1 LGKAGGILENI
12 KSNQNQKAQKGL
24 FFLIFIPCLLIS
36 QALDNDVWFLL
47 NSGRYVLHNG
57 FPVTEP
63 FTVHEGLSFVMQQ
76 WLTSSLFWTV
86 YAKLGVFGLFALVM
100 IFYCLIVFILYKI
113 SMLVSENNFIV
124 SYGITMLT
132 GALIT
137 PFMVTR
143 PYIIST
149 LLIVLE
155 IFCLESYIIRG
166 KKEYLYI
173 LPVLSALEINF
184 HAAMWPML
192 FVILIP
198 YWIDA
203 FKFRFL
209 FIKGQGYPKI
219 SFLIVSILMFAAG
232 FANPYGFDAMT
243 YLFKSYGYPEISYMV
258 QEMLP
263 ADINVG
269 FGKWIFGTL
278 LAVTLTYI
286 LYKKGNTKLRYVLLT
301 LGTAFLAL
309 SSMRGFLFFSIC
321 GLFPL
326 SYFLREAKIKEKTPS
341 SPKRQVLIR
350 ILLIA
355 AVCAALVF
363 GLADKYQKSVRFA
376 SKPDGAD
383 AVGYLLEHADPDT
396 AVVYT
401 SYDVGG
407 YAEYMGFRCYI
418 DPRAEV
424 FVKNNNGKKDI
435 MREYYDLQRGRIYYQ
450 DFLSRYDF
458 THLLVPKGDVL
469 YTCLP
474 HDAGYKLIYEDADY
488 RLFERLANQS

>member
-1 LGKAGGILENI
+1 M
-12 KSNQNQKAQKGL
+12 Q
-24 FFLIFIPCLLIS
+24 
-36 QALDNDVWFLL
+36 
-47 NSGRYVLHNG
+47 NG

-155 IFCLESYIIRG
+155 IYCLESYIIKR
-166 KKEYLYI
+166 KKEFLYI
-173 LPVLSALEINF
+173 LPVLSALEVNL

-203 FKFRFL
+203 FRFRL
-209 FIKGQGYPKI
+209 FMIKGQGVPKI
-219 SFLIVSILMFAAG
+219 PLLIITVLMLAAG
-232 FANPYGFDAMT
+232 FVNPYGLKAMT
-243 YLFKSYGYPEISYMV
+243 YLFQSYGYPEISSVV

-263 ADINVG
+263 ANINNG
-269 FGKWIFGTL
+269 LGKLIFGIF
-278 LAVTLTYI
+278 LAVILVYI
-286 LYKKGNTKLRYVLLT
+286 FYKKGNTKLRYVLLT
-301 LGTAFLAL
+301 LGTAFLTL
-309 SSMRGFLFFSIC
+309 SSVRGFLFFAVC

-326 SYFLREAKIKEKTPS
+326 SCFLREAKIREKTPA
-341 SPKRQVLIR
+341 SPKRQALIR
-350 ILLIA
+350 VVLTVT
-355 AVCAALVF
+355 VCAGLVF
-363 GLADKYQKSVRFA
+363 GLANRYRETVRFA

-383 AVGYLLEHADPDT
+383 AVDYLLKHADPET
-396 AVVYT
+396 AVLYT
-401 SYDVGG
+401 SYNAGG
-407 YAEYMGFRCYI
+407 YAEYMGFKCYL

-424 FVKNNNGKKDI
+424 FVEKNNKKKDI
-435 MREYYDLQRGRIYYQ
+435 MFEYYELQEGAIDYRK
-450 DFLSRYDF
+450 FLKRYDF
-458 THLLVPKGDVL
+458 THLLAPKGDVF
-469 YTCLP
+469 YTYLP
-474 HDAGYKLIYEDADY
+474 HDPDYRLIYEDKDY
-488 RLFERLANQS
+488 RLFERVTNAP